1 MDEKK
6 KSRGFSL
13 LEVMISLLV
22 LLVVSGA
29 AFRALAY
36 YQRSYGSSRMKA
48 VMHEGVR
55 GAVEL
60 ISQEV
65 GQAGLLDFTTQTTS
79 TAINASL
86 VAQPVG
92 VTSVNSIFKY
102 EILII
107 DTSTGE
113 ERVTVT
119 DLDPVAGTITAV
131 FTKNH
136 PANTVVRGYGI
147 FYQGIM
153 PPGLTGGSDGNNL
166 KIFGDIKGDQSITY
180 VKYTCDTT
188 AGTLRRS
195 MTVVTPTTTTLNASD
210 VLVDNLM
217 ANPGNVACF
226 QYPPNTVAGPYTF
239 VTSVA
244 ITLSVRTSKVDPQTR
259 QYVTMTKS
267 FLNLAPRNVLAGK
280 ELALSGSQ
288 TRLQPTPSNIPLFY

>member
-13 LEVMISLLV
+13 MEVMISLLV

-29 AFRALAY
+29 AFRALTY

-79 TAINASL
+79 TAITASL
-86 VAQPVG
+86 TAQTVG
-92 VTSVNSIFKY
+92 VTSVNSIFVG

-119 DLDPVAGTITAV
+119 ALDTVAGTITAV
-131 FTKNH
+131 FLNSH

-147 FYQGIM
+147 FYQGI
-153 PPGLTGGSDGNNL
+153 LSSSDGNNL
-166 KIFGDIKGDQSITY
+166 KIFGDINGDGSITY
-180 VKYTCDTT
+180 VKYTCDTS
-188 AGTLRRS
+188 AGTLSRS
-195 MTVVTPTTTTLNASD
+195 MTVVTPTTTALSLNASD
-210 VLVDNLM
+210 VLVNNLTV
-217 ANPGNVACF
+217 NPGGVACF
-226 QYPPNTVAGPYTF
+226 QYPTPIIAGPYTF
-239 VTSVA
+239 VPSVA
-244 ITLSVRTSKVDPQTR
+244 VTLSARTSKVDPQTK

-288 TRLQPTPSNIPLFY
+288 TRLQLTPSNIILF

>member
-1 MDEKK
+1 
-6 KSRGFSL
+6 
-13 LEVMISLLV
+13 MISLLV

-29 AFRALAY
+29 AFRALVY
-36 YQRSYGSSRMKA
+36 YQRSYSSSRMKA

-79 TAINASL
+79 TPITANL

-92 VTSVNSIFKY
+92 VTSVNSIFIG
-102 EILII
+102 EILVI
-107 DTSTGE
+107 DTSTAE
-113 ERVTVT
+113 EHVTVT
-119 DLDPVAGTITAV
+119 ALDTVAGTISAV
-131 FTKNH
+131 FVKSH
-136 PANTVVRGYGI
+136 PANTVVRGYGV

-153 PPGLTGGSDGNNL
+153 PPGLMGGSDANNL
-166 KIFGDIKGDQSITY
+166 KIFGDINGDGSITY

-188 AGTLRRS
+188 AGTLSRS
-195 MTVVTPTTTTLNASD
+195 MTVVTPTTTALTLNGPD
-210 VLVDNLM
+210 VLLNNLT

-226 QYPPNTVAGPYTF
+226 QYPPNTTAGPYTF

-244 ITLSVRTSKVDPQTR
+244 VTLSVRTSKVDPQTK

-288 TRLQPTPSNIPLFY
+288 TRLQLTPSNIILF